1 MYFKS
6 DNGFVARIDLDF
18 LKIENDL
25 NFEKFSEILTMDI
38 ITKNEITQL
47 IVMFDVFGSGLDFN
61 YAFTYI
67 AREFPFN
74 KLDLNEMYCSI
85 N

>member
-1 MYFKS
+1 
-6 DNGFVARIDLDF
+6 
-18 LKIENDL
+18 
-25 NFEKFSEILTMDI
+25 MDI